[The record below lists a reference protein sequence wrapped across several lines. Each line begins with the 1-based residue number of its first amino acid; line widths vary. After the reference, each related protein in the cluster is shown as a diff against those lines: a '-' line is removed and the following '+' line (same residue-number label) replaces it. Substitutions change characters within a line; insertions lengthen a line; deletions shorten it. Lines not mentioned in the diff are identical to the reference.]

1 MNQPNILAM
10 KTTERESHNAK
21 VCFKAIKKFG
31 EQSQLDIAI
40 EELSELIKAILKTR
54 RITKESKSK
63 LIEDV
68 ASELADVQIVCFQ
81 VQHIFGIENNAISE
95 IINSKIDRLEKLIN
109 E

>member
-1 MNQPNILAM
+1 M
-10 KTTERESHNAK
+10 KKTERESHNDK
-21 VCFKAIKKFG
+21 ICLNAIEKFG
-31 EQSQLDIAI
+31 EQKQLDIAI
-40 EELSELIKAILKTR
+40 EELSELIKAILKTKR
-54 RITKESKSK
+54 GNKDNEAK

-81 VQHIFGIENNAISE
+81 VQYIFGIKNNTISE